1 MTDYKSVQDLIVK
14 AAFHDNITITI
25 NATEIIGARDV
36 LKVTFSKG
44 DYYSDA
50 YIDLC
55 PGYSDPE
62 EAALYSCRKA
72 LYDLFHTPY
81 EEIVY
86 KKENDNV

>member
-50 YIDLC
+50 YIDLHS
-55 PGYSDPE
+55 GYSDPE
-62 EAALYSCRKA
+62 EVALHSCKHA
-72 LYDLFHTPY
+72 LFKLFNAPY
-81 EEIVY
+81 EEIEYV
-86 KKENDNV
+86 KEN